1 MKASEIRELTPTE
14 LVDLLDETKQE
25 EFNLRFQLRVSQ
37 SDDTAGLGR
46 LRRRI
51 ARIKTIMHET
61 SLDAASLKVGRSG

>member
-1 MKASEIRELTPTE
+1 MKAFEMRELTPAE

-37 SDDTAGLGR
+37 SEDTAGLGE

-51 ARIKTIMHET
+51 ARIKTIMHE
-61 SLDAASLKVGRSG
+61 AAMEEAALEVGRSG

>member
-1 MKASEIRELTPTE
+1 MKASEMRELTPGE

-37 SDDTAGLGR
+37 SDDTAGLGS

-51 ARIKTIMHET
+51 ARIKTVMHEAY
-61 SLDAASLKVGRSG
+61 LDGDAVEVGNGA

>member
-1 MKASEIRELTPTE
+1 MKASEMRELTPNE

-37 SDDTAGLGR
+37 SDDTAGLGS

-51 ARIKTIMHET
+51 ARIKTVMHEAA
-61 SLDAASLKVGRSG
+61 LDSDDMEVGHGA